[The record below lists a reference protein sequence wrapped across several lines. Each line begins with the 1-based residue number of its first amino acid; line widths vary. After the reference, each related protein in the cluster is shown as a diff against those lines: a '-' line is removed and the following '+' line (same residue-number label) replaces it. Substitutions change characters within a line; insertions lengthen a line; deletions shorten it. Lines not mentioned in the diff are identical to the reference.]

1 MLVAYNLRYW
11 DLSTYNEVLRMKNIK
26 IILIIVVL
34 TLAVVVALQNKQE
47 VETKFLFTTIAMP
60 RVLLLL
66 STLTLGFFIGLITAG
81 LLRRKPGKTK

>member
-1 MLVAYNLRYW
+1 
-11 DLSTYNEVLRMKNIK
+11 MKNFK

-47 VETKFLFTTIAMP
+47 VETKFLFTSVTMP

-66 STLTLGFFIGLITAG
+66 STLTLGFFIGLITAS
-81 LLRRKPGKTK
+81 LLRRKAGKGKG

>member
-1 MLVAYNLRYW
+1 
-11 DLSTYNEVLRMKNIK
+11 MKNFK

-34 TLAVVVALQNKQE
+34 TLAVVVALQNKEQ
-47 VETKFLFTTIAMP
+47 VETKFLFTSITMP

-81 LLRRKPGKTK
+81 LLRRKAGKTK